1 VLGSPAQRAPPRIRG
16 VKAVWLQGTLGG
28 RKALAMKF
36 GGFVWIA
43 ILACGAAA
51 AYGVYAPATADR
63 WLPATGGLAH
73 GLHDKIWTQSPQTA
87 SAQGQSQPAQA
98 TGPAPIV
105 VTVTPV
111 KRADFPVVLQSI
123 GQVQAFN
130 TVLVRAR
137 VDGQIMKIGFN
148 EGQMVKQGDLLAQID
163 PRPFQAALDQ
173 AVAKKAQDEANL
185 ANAKLDLTRFATLAK
200 QDFATKQQLDT
211 QNAMVLQLTASI
223 AADAAAIDAA
233 KTQLDYTTIR
243 APISGRAGF
252 RLIDEGNLVNA
263 GQQTGIVSIA
273 QLQPISMVFAEPQEH
288 LIRIN
293 QELASGSPKV
303 TVMDAEGHQLATGK
317 LAISDNQVDLATG
330 TIRLKAEFDNK
341 DNALWPGL
349 AVTTGLQLG
358 VEKDVL
364 IVPTEVVQH
373 GQNGLFVFIV
383 DDQNHAQVRQ
393 VKIAHQDTTT
403 TVISEG
409 LKEGDRVV
417 AQGQFLLQPG
427 SIVSIDAGK
436 GS

>member
-1 VLGSPAQRAPPRIRG
+1 
-16 VKAVWLQGTLGG
+16 
-28 RKALAMKF
+28 MKL

-43 ILACGAAA
+43 ILACGAAV
-51 AYGVYAPATADR
+51 AYGVYAPETADR
-63 WLPATGGLAH
+63 WLPAAGGLTH
-73 GLHDKIWTQSPQTA
+73 GLHDRIWTPPAQTA
-87 SAQGQSQPAQA
+87 SAQGQGQQSQG

-111 KRADFPVVLQSI
+111 KRADFPVLLQSI
-123 GQVQAFN
+123 GQVQAYN

-137 VDGQIMKIGFN
+137 VDGQIMKIAFN

-173 AVAKKAQDEANL
+173 SVAKKAQDEANL

-211 QNAMVLQLTASI
+211 QNALVLQLTASI

-233 KTQLDYTTIR
+233 RTQLDYTTIK

-273 QLQPISMVFAEPQEH
+273 QLQPISMIFAEPQEH
-288 LIRIN
+288 VIRIN
-293 QELASGSPKV
+293 QALASGSPKV
-303 TVMDAEGHQLATGK
+303 TVTDAEGHQLATGR
-317 LAISDNQVDLATG
+317 LSISDNQVDLATG

-358 VEKDVL
+358 MEKGVL

-373 GQNGLFVFIV
+373 GQNGLYVYIV
-383 DDQNHAQVRQ
+383 DDQNRAQMRQ
-393 VKIAHQDTTT
+393 VKVAHQDTTT
-403 TVISEG
+403 AVISEG

-417 AQGQFLLQPG
+417 TSGEFLLQPG
-427 SIVSIDAGK
+427 SIVSIDL
-436 GS
+436 GSGT

>member
-1 VLGSPAQRAPPRIRG
+1 MG
-16 VKAVWLQGTLGG
+16 
-28 RKALAMKF
+28 LARF
-36 GGFVWIA
+36 AWIA
-43 ILACGAAA
+43 VLACGAAA
-51 AYGVYAPATADR
+51 AYGVYAPEAADR
-63 WLPATGGLAH
+63 WVPAAAGLAH
-73 GLHDKIWTQSPQTA
+73 QLHDRIWTPSSQTA
-87 SAQGQSQPAQA
+87 SGPEQQPQPNGAV
-98 TGPAPIV
+98 PVV

-123 GQVQAFN
+123 GQVQAYN

-137 VDGQIMKIGFN
+137 VDGQIVKIAFQ
-148 EGQMVKQGDLLAQID
+148 EGQLVKQGDLLAQID
-163 PRPFQAALDQ
+163 ARPFQAALDQ
-173 AVAKKAQDEANL
+173 AVAKKSQDQANL
-185 ANAKLDLTRFATLAK
+185 ANAKLDLARYSTLAK

-211 QNAMVLQLTASI
+211 QNALVLQLIASI

-273 QLQPISMVFAEPQEH
+273 QLQPISVIFAEPQEYVT
-288 LIRIN
+288 RIN
-293 QELASGSPKV
+293 QELAVGSPEV
-303 TVMDAEGHQLATGK
+303 TVMDAEGHK
-317 LAISDNQVDLATG
+317 LAVGRLSISDNQVELATG

-341 DNALWPGL
+341 DNTLWPGL

-358 VEKDVL
+358 VEKGVL

-373 GQNGLFVFIV
+373 GQNGLFVFVV
-383 DDQNHAQVRQ
+383 DDQNRAEVRQ

-403 TVISEG
+403 AVISDG

-417 AQGQFLLQPG
+417 TSGQFLLQPRT
-427 SIVSIDAGK
+427 IVSIDT
-436 GS
+436 GSGS

>member
-1 VLGSPAQRAPPRIRG
+1 
-16 VKAVWLQGTLGG
+16 
-28 RKALAMKF
+28 MKL

-43 ILACGAAA
+43 VLACGAAA
-51 AYGVYAPATADR
+51 AYGVYAPETADR
-63 WLPATGGLAH
+63 WLPSAGVLAH
-73 GLHDKIWTQSPQTA
+73 GLHDRIWTPTAQTA
-87 SAQGQSQPAQA
+87 SAQGQGQQPQA
-98 TGPAPIV
+98 SGPVPIV
-105 VTVTPV
+105 VTVTSV

-123 GQVQAFN
+123 GQVQAYN

-137 VDGQIMKIGFN
+137 VDGQIMKIAFN

-173 AVAKKAQDEANL
+173 AAAKKSQDEANL

-211 QNAMVLQLTASI
+211 QNALVLQLTASI

-233 KTQLDYTTIR
+233 RTQLDYTTIK

-273 QLQPISMVFAEPQEH
+273 QLQPISMIFAEPQEH
-288 LIRIN
+288 VIRIN
-293 QELASGSPKV
+293 EELASGSPKV
-303 TVMDAEGHQLATGK
+303 TVMDAEGHQLATGR
-317 LAISDNQVDLATG
+317 LSISDNQVDLATG

-364 IVPTEVVQH
+364 IVPAEVVQH
-373 GQNGLFVFIV
+373 GQNGLYVFIV
-383 DDQNHAQVRQ
+383 DDQNRAQVRQ
-393 VKIAHQDTTT
+393 VKIARQDTATA
-403 TVISEG
+403 VISDG

-417 AQGQFLLQPG
+417 TSGQFLLQPG
-427 SIVSIDAGK
+427 SIVSIDT
-436 GS
+436 GSGT

>member
-1 VLGSPAQRAPPRIRG
+1 MR
-16 VKAVWLQGTLGG
+16 
-28 RKALAMKF
+28 LA
-36 GGFVWIA
+36 GFVWIA

-63 WLPATGGLAH
+63 WLPAAGGLAH
-73 GLHDKIWTQSPQTA
+73 GLHDKIWTPSAQTA
-87 SAQGQSQPAQA
+87 AAQAPGQPTQA

-105 VTVTPV
+105 VSVTPV
-111 KRADFPVVLQSI
+111 KRADFPIVLQSI
-123 GQVQAFN
+123 GQVQAYN

-148 EGQMVKQGDLLAQID
+148 EGQMVKKGDLLAQID

-173 AVAKKAQDEANL
+173 AVAKKSQDEANL
-185 ANAKLDLTRFATLAK
+185 ANAKLDLTRYSTLAK

-211 QNAMVLQLTASI
+211 QNALVLQLTASI

-233 KTQLDYTTIR
+233 RTQLDYTAIK

-273 QLQPISMVFAEPQEH
+273 QLQPISVIFAEPQEH
-288 LIRIN
+288 VSRIN
-293 QELASGSPKV
+293 QELAAGSPQV
-303 TVMDAEGHQLATGK
+303 TVTDADGKKLATGR
-317 LAISDNQVDLATG
+317 LSISDNQVDLATG
-330 TIRLKAEFDNK
+330 TIRLKAEFDNN

-358 VEKDVL
+358 IEKGVL

-373 GQNGLFVFIV
+373 GQNGLYVFVV
-383 DDQNHAQVRQ
+383 DDQSRAQVRQ
-393 VKIAHQDTTT
+393 VKIAHEDTTT
-403 TVISEG
+403 AVISEG

-417 AQGQFLLQPG
+417 TSGEFLLQPG
-427 SIVSIDAGK
+427 SIVSIDT
-436 GS
+436 GSGT

>member
-1 VLGSPAQRAPPRIRG
+1 
-16 VKAVWLQGTLGG
+16 
-28 RKALAMKF
+28 MKL

-43 ILACGAAA
+43 ILACGAAV
-51 AYGVYAPATADR
+51 AYGVYAPETADR
-63 WLPATGGLAH
+63 WLPAAGGLAH
-73 GLHDKIWTQSPQTA
+73 GLRDRILTEHAQTA
-87 SAQGQSQPAQA
+87 SAPGQSQQPQA
-98 TGPAPIV
+98 NGPAPIV

-123 GQVQAFN
+123 GQVQAYN

-148 EGQMVKQGDLLAQID
+148 EGQMVNKGDLLAQID

-173 AVAKKAQDEANL
+173 AVAKKSQDEANL

-223 AADAAAIDAA
+223 AADTAAIDAA
-233 KTQLDYTTIR
+233 RTQFDYTTIK
-243 APISGRAGF
+243 APISGRVGF

-273 QLQPISMVFAEPQEH
+273 QLQPITVVFAEPQEFVP
-288 LIRIN
+288 RIN
-293 QELASGSPKV
+293 QELAAGAPPV
-303 TVMDAEGHQLATGK
+303 TVMDAEGHK
-317 LAISDNQVDLATG
+317 LASGRLSISDNQVDLATG

-358 VEKDVL
+358 VETSVL

-373 GQNGLFVFIV
+373 GQNGLYVFIV
-383 DDQNHAQVRQ
+383 DDQNRAQVRQ
-393 VKIAHQDTTT
+393 VKIAHQDTATA
-403 TVISEG
+403 VISDG

-417 AQGQFLLQPG
+417 TSGQFLLQPG
-427 SIVSIDAGK
+427 SIVSIDT
-436 GS
+436 GSGT